1 MDPPRASPVTL
12 APRETTTPCYRD
24 SPPGQATPVARSH
37 RWKIL
42 GHGTLWK
49 LPSLGNKELDLW
61 LLLLAWPALSG
72 GVTSID
78 KSRLTKVIVSGTR
91 ARFLLLM
98 FLQLKSHFFMWAKN
112 YMNPPSYTGN

>member
-1 MDPPRASPVTL
+1 MDPQRASPVTL

-24 SPPGQATPVARSH
+24 SPSGQATPVARSH

-49 LPSLGNKELDLW
+49 LPSLRNKELDL
-61 LLLLAWPALSG
+61 LLLVLSG

-78 KSRLTKVIVSGTR
+78 KSRLTKVKVSGTR
-91 ARFLLLM
+91 ARFFLLM
-98 FLQLKSHFFMWAKN
+98 FLQLKIHFFIWA
-112 YMNPPSYTGN
+112 

>member
-1 MDPPRASPVTL
+1 MDPQPASPVTL

-24 SPPGQATPVARSH
+24 RPSGQATPVARSH

-61 LLLLAWPALSG
+61 LLCCSG
-72 GVTSID
+72 RPCRVGVTSID
-78 KSRLTKVIVSGTR
+78 KPRLNKVIVSGTR
-91 ARFLLLM
+91 ARLCLLM
-98 FLQLKSHFFMWAKN
+98 FLQLKSHFFMWAEK
-112 YMNPPSYTGN
+112 YMNTPFHTGN